1 MNKNILVTGGAG
13 FLGSHLC
20 KRLLKKN
27 IHLICLD
34 NLSTGK
40 KVKIADLF
48 KYDNF
53 EFIEQDIINPIKID
67 REIHE
72 IYNLACPAS
81 PLSYQ
86 KDPIH
91 TLKTSV
97 LGTLSIIDLAKKYN
111 SKILFTSTSEVYGD
125 PLMHPQKESYFGN
138 VNPNGVR
145 SCYDE
150 GKRAAETLLTDFQ
163 RQSGSIIKIAR
174 VFNTYGPGMS
184 ADDGRVVSNF
194 IVQALNHKNL
204 TIYGEGKQ
212 TRSFCFVDDLIDG
225 IIMMM
230 KNDKISADPINLGNP
245 NEFTIIALAKR
256 LLNKI
261 ETRSKIKYFQIEKDD
276 PKKRK
281 PDISKAR
288 EYLGWSPKIELDEGL
303 DKTINYFQKK

>member
-1 MNKNILVTGGAG
+1 MNKNILVAGGAG

-20 KRLLKKN
+20 KRLLKTN

-40 KVKIADLF
+40 KDKIADLF

-53 EFIEQDIINPIKID
+53 EFIEQDIINSIKID

-230 KNDKISADPINLGNP
+230 KNDKIPADPINLGNP
-245 NEFTIIALAKR
+245 NEFTIIALAKK